1 MSQVDLGKI
10 KEVAKEFFEKTGLTI
25 EALEVKAPAN
35 LIVPINLKID
45 DPQIIIGE
53 QGQTL
58 ADVQR
63 LLKMVLKKRITA
75 AEPIYINLDV
85 NGYKEKKNEYLKETA
100 RLAADEAVLTK
111 TEKALPPMPAYERRI
126 IHTELTLRSD
136 VTTESIGEEPE
147 RKIVIKPRS

>member
-1 MSQVDLGKI
+1 MQSDIEKI
-10 KEVAKEFFEKTGLTI
+10 KEVAKEFFEKTGLEV
-25 EALEVKAPAN
+25 EALEVKASKDF
-35 LIVPINLKID
+35 IVPINLKIEE
-45 DPQIIIGE
+45 PQILIGE

-58 ADVQR
+58 AEVQR
-63 LLKMVLKKRITA
+63 LLRLILKKRIAT

-126 IHTELTLRSD
+126 IHTELTVRSD